1 MPNKSIWK
9 PTQVSIAKSNIYKTM
24 LKHSFGNYQELWK
37 WSITDKADFWEETI
51 AVLGIKFDKKFS
63 KVFDL
68 SDGVAQPNWLVD
80 AKMNIVD
87 SCFQQDDEAIAIV
100 YNDGSD
106 IKKMTQKE
114 LEILVN
120 RIANS
125 LRASGI
131 KKGDYIA
138 IDLPMTPLAVAIYLA
153 GIKAGNPVV
162 TIADSFTSKEIKTR
176 LQIAKPKLIFTQ
188 DYIHRA
194 GKKLALYQKIADA
207 TSIKTIVIKTIKDSV
222 SIAQN
227 TIWFTDFLVENPV
240 FKTVIQNPSDYI
252 TLLFSSGTTSTPK
265 AIPWTHTTPIK
276 SASDGY
282 YHQDIKPRDVVAWP
296 TNLGWMMGPWLVFAA
311 LINKASIALYDDAP
325 LGKGF
330 GEFVQNTKVT
340 MLGVIPSI
348 VKNWKN
354 TACMEG
360 LDWSNI
366 RCFSSTGEA
375 SNPEE
380 YSYLMQL
387 ANNKPIIEYCG
398 GTEIGGG
405 YVTGTVVQ
413 ENIPATF
420 STAALGTDF
429 ILLDENNQESD
440 TGEVYLIPPIM
451 GLSNELLNKN
461 HYQVYF
467 HNTPKHKG
475 QTLRRHGD
483 QMLRDTNNYFKAQ
496 GRVDDTMNLG
506 GIKVSSL
513 QIETLINSLDCVKES
528 VAIAIHP
535 FSGGP
540 DKLVL
545 YYVETEKVA
554 KDIALTKMQQLIKNQ
569 LNPLFRVSDLV
580 CIPELPRTSS
590 GKIMRRSLRKAYQAL
605 NEETY

>member
-1 MPNKSIWK
+1 MPNTSIWK
-9 PTQVSIAKSNIYKTM
+9 PTKTIINQSNIYKMM
-24 LKHSFGNYQELWK
+24 LKHSFSNYQELWQ
-37 WSITDKADFWEETI
+37 WSVTDKASFWEETI
-51 AVLGIKFDKKFS
+51 AALGIKFDKTFS
-63 KVFDL
+63 KIVDL
-68 SDGVAQPNWLVD
+68 TEGVTQPNWLVD

-87 SCFQQDDEAIAIV
+87 SCFQQEDNATAIV
-100 YNDGSD
+100 YNDAD
-106 IKKMTQKE
+106 VIKTMTQKE
-114 LEILVN
+114 LETLVN

-131 KKGDYIA
+131 KEGDYIA

-162 TIADSFTSKEIKTR
+162 TIADSFTPKEIRIR

-188 DYIHRA
+188 DYLHRA
-194 GKKLALYQKIADA
+194 GKQLALYQKVAEA
-207 TSIKTIVIKTIKDSV
+207 TPIKTIVIKTIEDSV
-222 SIAQN
+222 AISKTAS
-227 TIWFTDFLVENPV
+227 WFTDFLVDNTV
-240 FKTVIQNPSDYI
+240 FNSVIQNPSDYI

-282 YHQDIKPRDVVAWP
+282 YHQDIKQGDVVAWP

-311 LINKASIALYDDAP
+311 LINKASIALYDNAP

-330 GEFVQNTKVT
+330 GEFVQNAKVT

-354 TACMEG
+354 TACMED
-360 LDWSNI
+360 LDWSSI

-375 SNPEE
+375 SNPKE

-387 ANNKPIIEYCG
+387 ANHKPIIEYCG

-405 YVTGTVVQ
+405 YVTGTLVQ
-413 ENIPATF
+413 DNIPASF
-420 STAALGTDF
+420 SSAALGTDF
-429 ILLDENNQESD
+429 VLLDENNQESS

-461 HYQVYF
+461 HHQVYY
-467 HNTPKHKG
+467 HNTPKYKG
-475 QTLRRHGD
+475 KTLRRHGD
-483 QMLRDTNNYFKAQ
+483 QMLRDSNNYFKAQ
-496 GRVDDTMNLG
+496 GRVDDAMNLG

-513 QIETLINSLDCVKES
+513 QIESLLNSLDCVKES

-535 FSGGP
+535 FNGGP
-540 DKLVL
+540 DKLVI
-545 YYVETEKVA
+545 YYVEIEKMA
-554 KDIALTKMQQLIKNQ
+554 KSIVLNKMQQLIKNE
-569 LNPLFRVSDLV
+569 LNPLFKISDVVL
-580 CIPELPRTSS
+580 IDSLPRTAS

-605 NEETY
+605 NEEEY